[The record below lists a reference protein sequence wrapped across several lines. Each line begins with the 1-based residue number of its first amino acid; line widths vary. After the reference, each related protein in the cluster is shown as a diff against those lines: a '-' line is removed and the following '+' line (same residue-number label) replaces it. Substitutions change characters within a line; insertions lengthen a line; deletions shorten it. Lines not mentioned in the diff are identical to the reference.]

1 MPAFKQIFN
10 MLPKEVEDK
19 IYRYNADHRELMQ
32 PVLSNIQHHKKNT
45 CMHCH
50 YPIHNKLY
58 ILHDMD
64 FCSVACYEEIE
75 RVYGDH
81 YYNPYI
87 EVLMYG
93 NNYYNKESSEY
104 FMNMIDDTTD

>member
-1 MPAFKQIFN
+1 MSAYKQIFK

-32 PVLSNIQHHKKNT
+32 PVLMNIRNHNKNT
-45 CMHCH
+45 CMFCD
-50 YPIHNKLY
+50 YPIHNKKY

-75 RVYGDH
+75 RVYGNM

-87 EVLMYG
+87 EVLMYN
-93 NNYYNKESSEY
+93 NNYYNKESESY
-104 FMNMIDDTTD
+104 MMY